1 MDNTLIDRIVG
12 VFSRAAM
19 PIVSCA
25 LAMAIAFIPGTALA
39 GADDEGDLDAPNAA
53 AGGTSAQSAQE
64 DTAIDDAVNI
74 AADGKSASVEGS
86 PFALEDFS
94 RSQVGSNSDVNG
106 VYAGYRYF
114 VSDESGSLAV
124 VAADELTVVHVPPE
138 TAQAVGFDAESSE
151 SRGFLKQ
158 LLVALDAQN
167 SKGGATLSAE
177 GEWAFT
183 GEPEFER
190 DGVVYKFDQEL
201 KPGEFYVCVVGAD
214 GSDVTQASNPSYV
227 RLTHADFATLASA
240 DQVSVIGAPEGF
252 EALASF
258 LKGIDYSPL
267 WVTLKTTLT
276 AIVFIFVLGLLAAY
290 FSLRIPARAQD
301 IADSIF
307 TIPMVLPPTVCGF
320 LLLLAFGKNTAVG
333 QWFIDI
339 GFPLIFSWQATV
351 LAAVVVAFPLMYR
364 SARGAFENLD
374 PNMLDAART
383 LGWSNA
389 KIFFKLMLPLS
400 WSSIAAGTVL
410 SFARAL
416 GEFGAT
422 LFLAGNYLGITR
434 TIPIAIYFEWMNGC
448 DADWPAEHGCRVTII
463 RARPRRVRRHAVLGR
478 QLLGDHA
485 HHPHRHLL
493 RVDER
498 QHRRGHFLDGCH
510 HGVQLRGHPV
520 HQPVEQAHHE
530 LSQGDGSVMGPVI
543 LSAARSA
550 ESRDPARRK
559 PSVFGKELPK

>member
-240 DQVSVIGAPEGF
+240 DQVSVIGPPR
-252 EALASF
+252 ASRR
-258 LKGIDYSPL
+258 
-267 WVTLKTTLT
+267 W
-276 AIVFIFVLGLLAAY
+276 
-290 FSLRIPARAQD
+290 R
-301 IADSIF
+301 
-307 TIPMVLPPTVCGF
+307 
-320 LLLLAFGKNTAVG
+320 
-333 QWFIDI
+333 
-339 GFPLIFSWQATV
+339 
-351 LAAVVVAFPLMYR
+351 R
-364 SARGAFENLD
+364 S
-374 PNMLDAART
+374 
-383 LGWSNA
+383 
-389 KIFFKLMLPLS
+389 
-400 WSSIAAGTVL
+400 
-410 SFARAL
+410 
-416 GEFGAT
+416 
-422 LFLAGNYLGITR
+422 
-434 TIPIAIYFEWMNGC
+434 
-448 DADWPAEHGCRVTII
+448 
-463 RARPRRVRRHAVLGR
+463 
-478 QLLGDHA
+478 
-485 HHPHRHLL
+485 
-493 RVDER
+493 
-498 QHRRGHFLDGCH
+498 
-510 HGVQLRGHPV
+510 
-520 HQPVEQAHHE
+520 
-530 LSQGDGSVMGPVI
+530 
-543 LSAARSA
+543 
-550 ESRDPARRK
+550 
-559 PSVFGKELPK
+559 